1 MPAND
6 RPKNLLTS
14 KIDFEGVEELT
25 KQKATI
31 SDDSLDE
38 WGFDLA
44 VVSTPQAE
52 SQLPDPPYVAPSPPQ
67 PQPVTPPKEMTS
79 PVSANNYARSSV
91 KKSPVKKKDHFS
103 QYAAAIILLIF
114 IVSSVLVYLHI
125 QRPPANTADLS
136 YVALPQAVVNIDGQ
150 VTRVQVTIQV
160 DTDDQDWLIE
170 NKKILNEFFQIA
182 LAKVNADDLRTPE
195 GFATMQ
201 LDLKKELN
209 QAMHTDK
216 IQAVLL
222 TELLLQ
228 DKS

>member
-44 VVSTPQAE
+44 AVTIPQAE
-52 SQLPDPPYVAPSPPQ
+52 NQLPDPPYIAPPPPQ
-67 PQPVTPPKEMTS
+67 PVAPPKERAS

-103 QYAAAIILLIF
+103 QYAAAIILLLF
-114 IVSSVLVYLHI
+114 IVSSVLVYLHM

-136 YVALPQAVVNIDGQ
+136 YMALPQAVVNIDGQ

-170 NKKILNEFFQIA
+170 NKKVLNEFFQIA

-201 LDLKKELN
+201 QDLKKELN

>member
-1 MPAND
+1 M
-6 RPKNLLTS
+6 
-14 KIDFEGVEELT
+14 
-25 KQKATI
+25 QKATI

-44 VVSTPQAE
+44 AVTTPQAE
-52 SQLPDPPYVAPSPPQ
+52 NQLPDPPYVAPPPPQ
-67 PQPVTPPKEMTS
+67 PVAPPKERAS
-79 PVSANNYARSSV
+79 PIPVNNYSRSSI
-91 KKSPVKKKDHFS
+91 KKSAVKKKDYFS
-103 QYAAAIILLIF
+103 QYAAAIILCIF
-114 IVSSVLVYLHI
+114 IVSSVLVYLHM

-136 YVALPQAVVNIDGQ
+136 YMALPQAVVNIDGQ

-170 NKKILNEFFQIA
+170 NKKVLNEFFQIA

-201 LDLKKELN
+201 QDLKKELN

>member
-44 VVSTPQAE
+44 AVPPPQAE
-52 SQLPDPPYVAPSPPQ
+52 NQLPDPPYIAPPPPQ
-67 PQPVTPPKEMTS
+67 PVAPPKERAS

-103 QYAAAIILLIF
+103 QYAAAIILLLF
-114 IVSSVLVYLHI
+114 IVSSVLVYLHM

-136 YVALPQAVVNIDGQ
+136 YMALPQAVVNIDGQ

-170 NKKILNEFFQIA
+170 NKKVLNEFFQIA

-201 LDLKKELN
+201 QDLKKELN